1 MTIKIEVLGCGA
13 AAGVPMVSKG
23 WGKCNPD
30 NPKNYRTRSSIYL
43 NVNSTGILIDT
54 SPDLRT
60 QLLQAKTFQTIDG
73 VLFTH
78 LHADHTD
85 GVNELREINRIN
97 NCSLPIFS
105 DIETIKSIKERF
117 WYAFDN
123 INLDKEPL
131 YHVLLTENIIEPYKS
146 FNFKGVNIL
155 PLLQDH
161 GYMNSLGF
169 RIGDFAYST
178 DVVRMP
184 DATINAL
191 KGIKVW
197 IVGCL
202 DFGQHP
208 THAGVEQV
216 LEWVNIIK
224 PEKVYLTHMSIGMDY
239 DYLCNFLP
247 ENIRPAYDGMSL
259 EL

>member
-1 MTIKIEVLGCGA
+1 MSMKIEVLGCGA

-23 WGKCNPD
+23 WGNCDPKNS
-30 NPKNYRTRSSIYL
+30 KNYRTRSSVYV
-43 NVNSTGILIDT
+43 NVDGEVILIDT

-60 QLLQAKTFQTIDG
+60 QLLQAKTFKTIDA

-97 NCSLPIFS
+97 GAELPIFS
-105 DIETIKSIKERF
+105 DLETLKSIKERF
-117 WYAFDN
+117 WYAFDK

-131 YHVLLTENIIEPYKS
+131 YHVLLAENLIKPYES
-146 FNFKGVNIL
+146 FDFKGINIL

-178 DVVRMP
+178 DV
-184 DATINAL
+184 INIPKDTMDAL
-191 KGIKVW
+191 KGLKVW

-202 DFGQHP
+202 DFGKHP
-208 THAGVEQV
+208 THAGVDQV
-216 LEWVNIIK
+216 MKWAEILK
-224 PEKVYLTHMSIGMDY
+224 PEKVFLTHMSIGLDY
-239 DYLCNFLP
+239 DHLCEILP
-247 ENIRPAYDGMSL
+247 PNIRPAYDGL
-259 EL
+259 VLDV